1 MNKLSFKSQFIKK
14 KIPSDKENSTDQ
26 SGEIFDVLRNV
37 RSHLD
42 KVLEMNQ
49 IDSINDKN
57 DEYKTTYDTIEC
69 NLIGCLSV
77 ICYAINQNQDTKL
90 KNVIIIIVNVLK

>member
-1 MNKLSFKSQFIKK
+1 
-14 KIPSDKENSTDQ
+14 
-26 SGEIFDVLRNV
+26 V

-49 IDSINDKN
+49 IDSINDEN
-57 DEYKTTYDTIEC
+57 DENKTTYEKIEY

-77 ICYAINQNQDTKL
+77 ICYAINQNQDTKI